1 MNSRYQVLAPIAEGG
16 RGSVL
21 RAWDGNLGREVALKR
36 IKPGTGQAAQAA
48 QAAIDELVR
57 EARTL
62 STLQHPNIVSVYDV
76 GVDEEG
82 AFIVMELVKG
92 ETLDDIIGR
101 GALTER
107 DFGSLVKQTL
117 EGMIAAHSAGL
128 IHLDLKPQNLMI
140 TWHASGTFQVK
151 ILDFGLATGA
161 LQAQQSTENQDSILG
176 SIHFMAPEQFERA
189 PVDVRTDLY
198 AMGAIFY
205 YALTQQYPFQG
216 DTSPQV
222 MTAHLYHKMVPLEE
236 LRPDLPAFIHQW
248 VGWLQNRL
256 PDDRPSSCAEALEAY
271 RTKRLPGVEVATAV
285 AVAVDEAPKIKK
297 SLAPTGLIG
306 DTGKVVAAAAPAGSP
321 TLRAAGRTAP
331 LPRPVRPPQKS
342 GLPSWAYITIPALT
356 IAVLGFGAMQYVRK
370 KGEADRQRR
379 FTDLVTDDKPEA
391 SDVDMRLL
399 FDFLE
404 NRQSSAGAATA
415 LAKVVGGDYVD
426 KMIVDQL
433 DKAQDLFARVNLLK
447 VIGMR
452 TYRPAFPIVLA
463 HAQDK
468 SLEVRKAAWTALGI
482 ITPADKVTDLVDRLD
497 DVGESEAPF
506 AEQALVSSITSA
518 DNPAKAVGP
527 VLVAYRSKLASEQK
541 RALLLRVLS
550 QSGSPEALAEMTA
563 AIKDPSV
570 ALRNAALN
578 SLAQWPNVA
587 PLPTLAARLPAETEP
602 GSRLL
607 ILMAARNL
615 IGRPGTLSEED
626 RFLNARKMYEAA
638 KDTREKSEAL
648 ATLSRV
654 IHPDAA
660 SFFDAL
666 GISEP
671 KRQREAAA
679 ISKNIQD
686 RLAKVVPVPDKATLT
701 PEAADLTPGSALNV
715 VSGLLVNWLND
726 GDSASWMLRFQAP
739 GSYEISVLQ
748 SSESD
753 QEGTYEVTIGDQKI
767 VTKAVKTDSA
777 RDFKAFTVGTVNIAA
792 PGTFKLRI
800 EARHVPPNETLFRL
814 KSIEIEKK

>member
-16 RGSVL
+16 RGSVM

-36 IKPGTGQAAQAA
+36 IKPGHDQAA
-48 QAAIDELVR
+48 QAAIDDLVR

-62 STLQHPNIVSVYDV
+62 STLQHPNIVSVFDV

-92 ETLDDIIGR
+92 ETLDDIIAR

-151 ILDFGLATGA
+151 ILDFGLATA
-161 LQAQQSTENQDSILG
+161 AVKTEQTTDDQGGLLG
-176 SIHFMAPEQFERA
+176 SIHFMAPEQFERGT
-189 PVDVRTDLY
+189 VDARTDIY

-216 DTSPQV
+216 DTAPQV
-222 MTAHLYHKMVPLEE
+222 MTAHLYHKLVPLDE

-248 VGWLQNRL
+248 VAWLQSRL
-256 PDDRPSSCAEALEAY
+256 PADRPDSTAEALEAY
-271 RTKRLPGVEVATAV
+271 RTKHFPGEV
-285 AVAVDEAPKIKK
+285 AVAVVDSEPPRIKK

-306 DTGKVVAAAAPAGSP
+306 DTGRVVAAKPSGSP
-321 TLRAAGRTAP
+321 VLAASHSAGGRVAP
-331 LPRPVRPPQKS
+331 LPRTPVRPAKS

-356 IAVLGFGAMQYVRK
+356 IAVLGFGALKYVKK
-370 KGEADRQRR
+370 KGEADRERR
-379 FTDLVTDDKPEA
+379 FTDLVTEDRPEA
-391 SDVDMRLL
+391 SDVDLRLL

-404 NRQSSAGAATA
+404 NRRTSAGAAQA
-415 LAKVVGGDYVD
+415 LAKVTGGDYID
-426 KMIVDQL
+426 QMIADQVG
-433 DKAQDLFARVNLLK
+433 KATDLYAKANLLK

-452 TYRPAFPIVLA
+452 TYRNAFPIVLA
-463 HAQDK
+463 HLKDK
-468 SLEVRKAAWTALGI
+468 ELEIRKSAWTALGI
-482 ITPADKVTDLVDRLD
+482 ITPAEKIPDLIDQLD
-497 DVGESEAPF
+497 EIKEAEIPF
-506 AEQALVSSITSA
+506 AEQALVSAVTAAA
-518 DNPAKAVGP
+518 DPAKATGP
-527 VLVAYRSKLASEQK
+527 VLLAYRSKLASDQK
-541 RALLLRVLS
+541 RALLLRVLG
-550 QSGSPEALAEMTA
+550 QSGSPEALTELTA
-563 AIKDPSV
+563 AITDPSV

-587 PLPTLAARLPAETEP
+587 PLPTLAARLPQETEP

-607 ILMAARNL
+607 LLMAARNL

-626 RFLNARKMYEAA
+626 RFLAAKKMFEAA
-638 KDTREKSEAL
+638 KDNREKSEAL

-666 GISEP
+666 AISEP
-671 KRQREAAA
+671 ARTRESAA
-679 ISKNIQD
+679 ISKAIQAK
-686 RLAKVVPVPDKATLT
+686 LAKVVQVPDKVTLT
-701 PEAADLTPGSALNV
+701 PQAADLTPGSALNV
-715 VSGLLVNWLND
+715 ISGLLVNWLND
-726 GDSASWMLRFQAP
+726 GDSASWMLRFESP
-739 GSYEISVLQ
+739 GTYEISVLQ

-753 QEGTYEVTIGDQKI
+753 KEGTYEVTIGDQKI

-777 RDFKAFTVGTVNIAA
+777 RDFKAFTIGSVTIGA
-792 PGTFKLRI
+792 PGTFKLSI

-814 KSIEIEKK
+814 KSIELEKK